1 MQLMVLFMH
10 LHLPTLEIQAMLE
23 VMAQSMVLTM
33 GTEPADWIVVFETIN
48 VIIANLV
55 YSPKK
60 FIR

>member
-1 MQLMVLFMH
+1 MVLFMH
-10 LHLPTLEIQAMLE
+10 LHLPTPDILAIPER
-23 VMAQSMVLTM
+23 MAQSMAQTM
-33 GTEPADWIVVFETIN
+33 GTEPADWIDVFETAN